1 MIGLKPGYKTT
12 ETGVVPIEWSTSQL
26 GELSEFVTS
35 GSRGWAA
42 HYTNAGALFIRSQ
55 NVRQGQLDFADS
67 QFVCPPQGSEGRRTL
82 VKRGDLLITITGNSV
97 GNVALVD
104 QELGEAYISQHVGL
118 VRLRDT
124 AGGQFLCR
132 YLSPGSPGNSQISG
146 SQTGQSKPGLTLKN
160 LREFWVALPSAKEQ
174 HAIAE
179 ALSDADALLAGL
191 DRLIAKKRDLKQ
203 AAMQQLLTGHIRLPG
218 FLCTWDRVELG
229 DVAAIRN
236 TKVIAASMPS
246 DTPCVELESLSQGG
260 GRLLGWTESRVAST
274 KYRFETGDV
283 LFGRLRAYLRKYWF
297 ATFDGICSTEIWP
310 LVAHDERLTAEFL
323 HLLVQTD
330 EFIEA
335 AGISYGTHM
344 PRSDWSVLRKFDVM
358 LPPPD
363 EQAAIADVISSI
375 DAELQLLEGR
385 RDKTRALKQA
395 MMQELLTGR
404 IRLI

>member
-1 MIGLKPGYKTT
+1 MQQSHEQQITLPFSLLVFARVEEDIAKQAHGFKA
-12 ETGVVPIEWSTSQL
+12 S
-26 GELSEFVTS
+26 FVHVKKS
-35 GSRGWAA
+35 
-42 HYTNAGALFIRSQ
+42 
-55 NVRQGQLDFADS
+55 D
-67 QFVCPPQGSEGRRTL
+67 L
-82 VKRGDLLITITGNSV
+82 VKVS
-97 GNVALVD
+97 
-104 QELGEAYISQHVGL
+104 
-118 VRLRDT
+118 
-124 AGGQFLCR
+124 
-132 YLSPGSPGNSQISG
+132 
-146 SQTGQSKPGLTLKN
+146 
-160 LREFWVALPSAKEQ
+160 LPVPPIPEQ
-174 HAIAE
+174 RVIAA
-179 ALSDADALLAGL
+179 ALSDADALLGGL

-218 FLCTWDRVELG
+218 FLGTWDRVELG

-236 TKVIAASMPS
+236 AKVIAASMPS

-260 GRLLGWTESRVAST
+260 GRLLRWTESRGAST

-330 EFIEA
+330 EFVEA

-375 DAELQLLEGR
+375 DAELQVLEARCLSAHARSRCGSAR
-385 RDKTRALKQA
+385 MK
-395 MMQELLTGR
+395 
-404 IRLI
+404 

>member
-1 MIGLKPGYKTT
+1 MTGVGGVGLRPGYKQTEVGVIPEDWETPKVGEVCGCIVPGRNKPKLFGGDIPWITT
-12 ETGVVPIEWSTSQL
+12 PDLEDGQPVTRSRLGLCISRSEAKAVGSKVVPPGSVLMSCA
-26 GELSEFVTS
+26 GEL
-35 GSRGWAA
+35 G
-42 HYTNAGALFIRSQ
+42 I
-55 NVRQGQLDFADS
+55 
-67 QFVCPPQGSEGRRTL
+67 
-82 VKRGDLLITITGNSV
+82 
-97 GNVALVD
+97 VALTQNELVVNQQLHVFLPNERVD
-104 QELGEAYISQHVGL
+104 AKYLLNALGYQKDRITSLGTKTAVAYL
-118 VRLRDT
+118 NK
-124 AGGQFLCR
+124 
-132 YLSPGSPGNSQISG
+132 GSCNAIPV
-146 SQTGQSKPGLTLKN
+146 P
-160 LREFWVALPSAKEQ
+160 LPPFHEQ
-174 HAIAE
+174 NAIAE
-179 ALSDADALLAGL
+179 ALGDVDALLAGL

-203 AAMQQLLTGHIRLPG
+203 AARQQLLTGHIRLPG
-218 FLCTWDRVELG
+218 FLGTWDRVELG

-274 KYRFETGDV
+274 KYRFEMGDV

-330 EFIEA
+330 EFVEA

-375 DAELQLLEGR
+375 DAELQFLEAR